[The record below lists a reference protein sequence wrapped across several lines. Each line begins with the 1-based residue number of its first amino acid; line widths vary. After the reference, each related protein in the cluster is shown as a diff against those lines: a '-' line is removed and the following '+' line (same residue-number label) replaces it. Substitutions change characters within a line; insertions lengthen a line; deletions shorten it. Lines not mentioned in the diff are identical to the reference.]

1 MCSFI
6 FFAMPIDATS
16 HQNLNNLGQ
25 INSQKKK
32 KEKKLLGMEQCTVEY
47 GNLQRAL
54 SYMPDNLL
62 TFLLKY
68 Y

>member
-32 KEKKLLGMEQCTVEY
+32 RKETAGDGTVHSRIWKLAKSNVIH
-47 GNLQRAL
+47 A
-54 SYMPDNLL
+54 
-62 TFLLKY
+62 
-68 Y
+68 